1 MFRKEQSTDLVNW
14 KLLGSFE
21 NDADDANNGAVIRV
35 WRLFKPA
42 FVKGTLSRSTWE
54 GTFPSLISQFVHSN
68 VKRGIDRALSLSL
81 SLSCFKVEV

>member
-42 FVKGTLSRSTWE
+42 LLKERCHG
-54 GTFPSLISQFVHSN
+54 Q
-68 VKRGIDRALSLSL
+68 RGRGLSLL
-81 SLSCFKVEV
+81 